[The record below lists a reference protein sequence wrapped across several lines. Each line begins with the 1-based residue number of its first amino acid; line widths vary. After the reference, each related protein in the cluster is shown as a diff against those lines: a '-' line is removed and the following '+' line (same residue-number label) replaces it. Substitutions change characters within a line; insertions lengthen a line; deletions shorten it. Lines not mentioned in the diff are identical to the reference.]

1 MNHPLEA
8 GLKRMLQEAFDGP
21 QKPVTVSWF
30 TNTKPDSGIFGVL
43 SQLSAADASKQI
55 YGTTLAAHTDHIR
68 YHMWGTN
75 EWLYEGT
82 FPTMDWNKSW
92 EIQAVSE
99 DDWHSIQEGLRNEY
113 QRLLEKINH
122 IHWTE
127 DLANEL
133 VGSLAH
139 SAYHLGAIQQMLKC
153 MKDTVN

>member
-1 MNHPLEA
+1 MNHSLEA
-8 GLKRMLQEAFDGP
+8 GLKKMLQEAFDGP

-43 SQLSAADASKQI
+43 SQLTADDASKQI
-55 YGTTLAAHTDHIR
+55 YGTTLAAHTDHVR

-75 EWLYEGT
+75 EWLYDGA

-99 DDWHSIQEGLRNEY
+99 DDWLSIQEGLRNEY
-113 QRLLEKINH
+113 QRLLEKIDH
-122 IHWTE
+122 IQWTE

-139 SAYHLGAIQQMLKC
+139 SAYHLGAIQQMLKF
-153 MKDTVN
+153 MED

>member
-1 MNHPLEA
+1 MNHLLEA
-8 GLKRMLQEAFDGP
+8 GLKRMLQEAFEGP
-21 QKPVTVSWF
+21 PKPVTVSYF

-43 SQLSAADASKQI
+43 SQLTAADASKQI

-92 EIQAVSE
+92 EIQRVGE
-99 DDWHSIQEGLRNEY
+99 DEWLSIQEGLRNEY
-113 QRLLEKINH
+113 QRLLKKIDH
-122 IHWTE
+122 IQWTE
-127 DLANEL
+127 DLASEL

-139 SAYHLGAIQQMLKC
+139 SAYHLGAIQQMLKF
-153 MKDTVN
+153 MKDPVN

>member
-8 GLKRMLQEAFDGP
+8 GLKKMLQEAFDGP

-30 TNTKPDSGIFGVL
+30 TNTRPDSGIIGVL
-43 SQLSAADASKQI
+43 SQLTAADASKQI
-55 YGTTLAAHTDHIR
+55 YGTTLAAHTDHVR

-113 QRLLEKINH
+113 QRLLEKIDH

>member
-1 MNHPLEA
+1 MNHLLEA
-8 GLKRMLQEAFDGP
+8 GLKRMLQEAFEGP
-21 QKPVTVSWF
+21 PKPVTVSYF

-43 SQLSAADASKQI
+43 SHLSAADVSKQI

-92 EIQAVSE
+92 EIHRVSE
-99 DDWHSIQEGLRNEY
+99 EEWLYIQAGLQHEY
-113 QRLLEKINH
+113 HRLLEKIDHMEWN
-122 IHWTE
+122 E
-127 DLANEL
+127 DLANEV

-139 SAYHLGAIQQMLKC
+139 SAYHLGAMQQMLKS
-153 MKDTVN
+153 

>member
-30 TNTKPDSGIFGVL
+30 TDTQPDSGIFGAL
-43 SQLSAADASKQI
+43 SQLTVADASKEI
-55 YGTTLAAHTDHIR
+55 YGTTLAAHTNHLR

-75 EWLYEGT
+75 EWLYGGT
-82 FPTMDWNKSW
+82 FPTMDWDKSW
-92 EIQAVSE
+92 GIQAVSE

-113 QRLLEKINH
+113 QRLLKKIDH
-122 IHWTE
+122 IQWTD

-139 SAYHLGAIQQMLKC
+139 SAYHLGAIQQMLKF
-153 MKDTVN
+153 MKDTVK

>member
-8 GLKRMLQEAFDGP
+8 GLKRILQEVFEGP
-21 QKPVTVSWF
+21 PKPVTVSYF
-30 TNTKPDSGIFGVL
+30 TNTKPDSGIFGAL
-43 SQLSAADASKQI
+43 SHLTAADASKQI
-55 YGTTLAAHTDHIR
+55 YGTTLAAQTDHVR

-92 EIQAVSE
+92 RIQRVSE
-99 DDWHSIQEGLRNEY
+99 DEWQSIQEGLRNEY
-113 QRLLEKINH
+113 QRLLDKIDH
-122 IHWTE
+122 IQWTE

-139 SAYHLGAIQQMLKC
+139 SAYHLGAIQQMLKT
-153 MKDTVN
+153 MKDQVN

>member
-8 GLKRMLQEAFDGP
+8 GLKKMLQEAFDGP

-30 TNTKPDSGIFGVL
+30 TNTRPDSGIFGVL
-43 SQLSAADASKQI
+43 SQLTAADASKQI
-55 YGTTLAAHTDHIR
+55 YGTTLAAHTDHVR

-113 QRLLEKINH
+113 QRLLEKIDH

>member
-8 GLKRMLQEAFDGP
+8 GLKRILQEAFEGP
-21 QKPVTVSWF
+21 PKPVTVSYF
-30 TNTKPDSGIFGVL
+30 TNTKPDSGIFGAL
-43 SQLSAADASKQI
+43 STLTVADASKQI
-55 YGTTLAAHTDHIR
+55 NGTTLAAHTDHVR

-92 EIQAVSE
+92 EIQTVS
-99 DDWHSIQEGLRNEY
+99 DDEWLSIQEGLINEY
-113 QRLLEKINH
+113 QRLLEKIDH
-122 IHWTE
+122 IQWTE

-139 SAYHLGAIQQMLKC
+139 SAYHLGAIQQMLKF
-153 MKDTVN
+153 MED

>member
-8 GLKRMLQEAFDGP
+8 GLKRILQEAFEGP
-21 QKPVTVSWF
+21 PKPVTVSYF
-30 TNTKPDSGIFGVL
+30 TNTKSDSGIFGGL
-43 SQLSAADASKQI
+43 SHLTAADASKQI
-55 YGTTLAAHTDHIR
+55 YGTSLAAHTDHVR

-92 EIQAVSE
+92 GIQRVSE
-99 DDWHSIQEGLRNEY
+99 DEWLSIQEGLKNEY
-113 QRLLEKINH
+113 HRLLKKIDH
-122 IHWTE
+122 IQWTD

-139 SAYHLGAIQQMLKC
+139 SAYHLGAIQQMLKT
-153 MKDTVN
+153 MKDQVK

>member
-55 YGTTLAAHTDHIR
+55 YGTTLAAHTDHVR

-113 QRLLEKINH
+113 QRLLEKIDH

>member
-8 GLKRMLQEAFDGP
+8 GLKKMLQEAFDGP

-43 SQLSAADASKQI
+43 SQLTAADASKQI

-92 EIQAVSE
+92 EIHRVSE
-99 DDWHSIQEGLRNEY
+99 EEWLSIQAGLQHEY
-113 QRLLEKINH
+113 HRLLEKINH
-122 IHWTE
+122 MEWNE
-127 DLANEL
+127 DLANEV

-139 SAYHLGAIQQMLKC
+139 SAYHLGAMQQMIKF
-153 MKDTVN
+153 MKDQVK